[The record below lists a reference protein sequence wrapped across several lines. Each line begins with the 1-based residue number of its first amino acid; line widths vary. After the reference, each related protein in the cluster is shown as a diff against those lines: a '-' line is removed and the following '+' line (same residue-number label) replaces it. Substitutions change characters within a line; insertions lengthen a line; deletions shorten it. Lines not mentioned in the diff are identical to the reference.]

1 MRNLVLGL
9 ALASTA
15 LATPAIARDKS
26 WYVEGDL
33 GGVISGKQAVTQA
46 SNGLPVGTLVTK
58 PGYDLGGSVGYDFG
72 GFRLEAETSYR
83 RASGSTY
90 TSNNGTVYSTTSGQ
104 LTQTSTDALGFMM
117 NGLLDFGPDDGMQG
131 FVGAGAGVARVKENI
146 NTPVAALNIT
156 DAATGFAWQLLAG
169 ARVPLSSSWPPGSRV
184 MLPLPLTSAMTL
196 SPSRTGSQPKR
207 VRPVNSA
214 RMPLSPP

>member
-1 MRNLVLGL
+1 MRKLVLGL

-33 GGVISGKQAVTQA
+33 GGVISEKQAVTQKA
-46 SNGLPVGTLVTK
+46 TGAAVGTLVTK

-90 TSNNGTVYSTTSGQ
+90 TGATGTIYSTTTGQ
-104 LTQTSTDALGFMM
+104 LSKTSTDALSFML

-131 FVGAGAGVARVKENI
+131 FVGGGVGVARVKENI
-146 NTPVAALNIT
+146 TTPVAAQNIT
-156 DAATGFAWQLLAG
+156 DAATGMAWQLLAG
-169 ARVPLSSSWPPGSRV
+169 QSAYVPGQKY
-184 MLPLPLTSAMTL
+184 
-196 SPSRTGSQPKR
+196 TG
-207 VRPVNSA
+207 A
-214 RMPLSPP
+214 